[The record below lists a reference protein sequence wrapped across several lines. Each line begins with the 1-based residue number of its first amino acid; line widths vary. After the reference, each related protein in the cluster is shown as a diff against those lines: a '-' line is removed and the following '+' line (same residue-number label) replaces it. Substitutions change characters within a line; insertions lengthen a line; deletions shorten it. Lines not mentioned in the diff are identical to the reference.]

1 MLKRIFALSDGG
13 AKDLKKGIAATAIYN
28 ILLMV
33 PVGIMM
39 MLVLEMLTGID
50 TGVFKTDFGVGGF
63 IALTLIMYVIIF
75 ISQWIQYDKTY
86 TVAYEESANR
96 RLTLA
101 EKIRKLP
108 LSFFG
113 EKNLA
118 DLTTT
123 MMGDCTALERTF
135 SNAIPLMLGTLTMFA
150 ISAVCLIVIDWR
162 MGLCILAP
170 VPVAALIVIYARKAQ
185 QKAEAANMEAK

>member
-63 IALTLIMYVIIF
+63 IALTLIM
-75 ISQWIQYDKTY
+75 
-86 TVAYEESANR
+86 
-96 RLTLA
+96 
-101 EKIRKLP
+101 
-108 LSFFG
+108 LS
-113 EKNLA
+113 
-118 DLTTT
+118 
-123 MMGDCTALERTF
+123 
-135 SNAIPLMLGTLTMFA
+135 
-150 ISAVCLIVIDWR
+150 LIHI
-162 MGLCILAP
+162 
-170 VPVAALIVIYARKAQ
+170 
-185 QKAEAANMEAK
+185 